1 MAQINCAACDE
12 LRTKAPNFVANGLT
26 DTEIAS
32 LKNNTGLNPSNSNN
46 DCTDLNNMND
56 CLIANQESELEI
68 YNVCDWKT
76 FMKKHLANLYSVIKA
91 MIAAIC
97 GLWVKVEAMADQD
110 AEIKKIWCWLNN
122 MTKNTGGVLHA
133 YVDDDP
139 SKQPINGFRIA
150 QGVKARTGANT
161 APLNIS
167 IIGSTA
173 RITGSLTFDG
183 KMPSS
188 YTNGAS
194 VDWLD
199 FFNGGTEITNTA
211 GNSSYK
217 GNTPNGNLFVYEY
230 QVDPC
235 EYGFKSLYAGN
246 LFSADAGD
254 YQFRIST
261 YAKGDEYP
269 FDYGL
274 DANGKGQIYNPT
286 DPNKVLIQVRLVNMN
301 TWGITRNN
309 GRITPNG
316 ITMAIPCKESWKC

>member
-1 MAQINCAACDE
+1 MANYNCDACNE
-12 LRTKAPNFVANGLT
+12 LRNDAPNLIVNGLT
-26 DTEIAS
+26 NTECTS
-32 LKNNTGLNPSNSNN
+32 LKNNTGLNPSSGND
-46 DCTDLNNMND
+46 DCTDLDNMND
-56 CLIANQESELEI
+56 CLIGNLEAEVDA
-68 YNVCDWKT
+68 YDVCDWKDFT
-76 FMKKHLANLYSVIKA
+76 KKYIENAWTVFKGI
-91 MIAAIC
+91 ICAIC
-97 GLWVKVEAMADQD
+97 GLWTNIKKILK
-110 AEIKKIWCWLNN
+110 EIDKIWCWLEH

-173 RITGSLTFDG
+173 RVTGSLTFDG

-199 FFNGGTEITNTA
+199 FFDGGTEVTNTA

-217 GNTPNGNLFVYEY
+217 GNTPNGNFFVYEY

-274 DANGKGQIYNPT
+274 DANGNGQIYNPT
-286 DPNKVLIQVRLVNMN
+286 DPNKVLIQVRLVNMR

-316 ITMAIPCKESWKC
+316 ITMAIPCKDSWDC